1 MAVTRIKNNQ
11 ITDSTITYQKIASGT
26 LVGSLFNAN
35 LALNS
40 NVTITGN
47 LTVTGNTTTVNSID
61 TTVNDPLIV
70 FNSGY
75 VGTPSYDVG
84 FLVDRSLGS
93 LQNYGG
99 VNAALIWSENDGAFI
114 TVLTTE
120 TGATKG
126 AVSKNFKANLITGNL
141 TVSNTLVAG
150 SASFSSI
157 NNTPVGN
164 TTPALGRFTYLT
176 ADTGFSTANVVI
188 SGGYISSLAN
198 AFVTDTSITTG
209 YFGSLNTAN
218 AVISGGYI
226 SALTN
231 ATVTTASIGTGTVGV
246 LNTSAANI
254 AGSLFATSLNTAN
267 AVIGGGY
274 ISALTNATVTT
285 GSIGT
290 LTATV
295 LNSSAANV
303 AGALFATSLN
313 TANAVISGGYIS
325 ALSNAYVTTG
335 LITNFST
342 ANARITGGN
351 ITMATTAGGP
361 TYVTADHVEGFDAQF
376 GNIVATNTV
385 LTNVIIQSGSVTGIT
400 NFATSFGNILTGYAD
415 SFKIGANTAAPASFT
430 TANVSSTFKVTD
442 TTESTS
448 STTGAV
454 IVSGGL
460 GVAKNIYAGGN
471 VVIDGNLTVRGTTTN
486 VDSVDLVVAD
496 STIRLH
502 TFANSAPLTTNDG
515 RDIGIIGDYYLGADK
530 NFFFGRINS
539 SGFFEYY
546 ADATESGSNVV
557 SGTYGTV
564 KSGELVISNTTAAT
578 NTISGAIT
586 VAGGVGIAGSLYA
599 GTVVAGSI
607 NSTPIGNATPST
619 GAFTTITATSTLSV
633 AGTATLNSL
642 LVNNEAKA
650 STINGTA
657 NVYLAPQSGSAT
669 VTINPLV
676 IGAIDNMSIGATT
689 AANAYVSNF
698 RAATSLFAAPT
709 GTVWLRGGT
718 GTSGINNI
726 PIGAVTPA
734 AGTFTTVAAQ
744 TTNTTT
750 LNATDGN
757 VTTAY
762 FGSLNTANAVIG
774 GGYISALTNATII
787 TASVGTGTATT
798 LNATAGNIT
807 TGYFGS
813 LNTANAV
820 IGGGYI
826 SALTNI
832 TVTTASI
839 GNLNGTGNIVLSTG
853 NIVLST
859 GNVVISSGNATIYTE
874 AAGTANT
881 RGALVITGTGGAA
894 INGNVY
900 VGQGAV
906 INGNKTVFD
915 TIIKGA
921 NENSLI
927 LAHAATIYDQ
937 VVIGGNIAT
946 ANITLGAKLQVASQD
961 SLLVPVGPSSER
973 PSSKGYTDVDGMLRF
988 NSTSN
993 QLEYYGNGAWNNT
1006 GSVITIITA
1015 RTFSNSSGDIGGNVN
1030 GSNTTFTLNANAT
1043 SSGTLVTINGVMQIP
1058 ITAYSISG
1066 TTLTFTE
1073 APAVGDVIDTRILAT
1088 TSTVDFLT
1096 SEQGFNQFVANNT
1109 SLSFYTGNVLVG
1121 SVENWRI
1128 DTNGDFYPVT
1138 SSNIG
1143 SPTNRVDYLFASNIN
1158 LSGGTISGVALTGG
1172 PIDNTPI
1179 GGNVGNTGN
1188 FTTLTAN
1195 VFQANTSV
1203 TIIAGL
1209 MTIDNTANTTV
1220 VGGTTGIIDS
1230 FDKAVLRSG
1239 KYFVQVS
1246 DETAGEYQ
1254 SAEVI
1259 CVHNGTTAT
1268 IATYGVTFTGA
1279 ANLVS
1284 FSANISGNDVN
1295 LLASPVGNVNIKT
1308 FATLMKI

>member
-35 LALNS
+35 LSLNS

-75 VGTPSYDVG
+75 VGTPAYDVG

-99 VNAALIWSENDGAFI
+99 VNAALIWSESDGAFI

-126 AVSKNFKANLITGNL
+126 AVSKNFKANLIVGNL
-141 TVSNTLVAG
+141 TVSNALIAG
-150 SASFSSI
+150 TAAFASI
-157 NNTPVGN
+157 NNTPIGN

-176 ADTGFSTANVVI
+176 ADTGFSTANAVI
-188 SGGYISSLAN
+188 SGGYISSLTN
-198 AFVTDTSITTG
+198 AFVTSTSITTG

-218 AVISGGYI
+218 AVIGGGYI

-246 LNTSAANI
+246 LNTSAANV

-267 AVIGGGY
+267 AVISGGY

-303 AGALFATSLN
+303 AGSLFATSLN

-335 LITNFST
+335 VITNFST

-351 ITMATTAGGP
+351 ISIFTGGN
-361 TYVTADHVEGFDAQF
+361 TSFVTADNVEGFNAKFDTLTSSNVSA
-376 GNIVATNTV
+376 NTGIFSNAV
-385 LTNVIIQSGSVTGIT
+385 IFSGSITDLTNFS
-400 NFATSFGNILTGYAD
+400 TSFGNIYNGYAD

-430 TANVSSTFKVTD
+430 TANTSGVFKVTD
-442 TTESTS
+442 TTQSTS

-486 VDSVDLVVAD
+486 VASVDLVVED

-530 NFFFGRINS
+530 NFFFGRTNT

-546 ADATESGSNVV
+546 ADATESGSNVI

-599 GTVVAGSI
+599 GTVIAGSI

-657 NVYLAPQSGSAT
+657 NVYLAPQSGAAT

-676 IGAIDNMSIGATT
+676 IGAIDNMSIGATA

-698 RAATSLFAAPT
+698 RATTSLFAAPT

-762 FGSLNTANAVIG
+762 FGSLNTANAVIS
-774 GGYISALTNATII
+774 GGYISALTNATIT
-787 TASVGTGTATT
+787 TASVGTATATT

-807 TGYFGS
+807 TGYFQS

-820 IGGGYI
+820 ISGGYI

-832 TVTTASI
+832 TVTTASV
-839 GNLNGTGNIVLSTG
+839 GNLSGTG

-900 VGQGAV
+900 VGQGMM

-915 TIIKGA
+915 TIVKGA
-921 NENSLI
+921 NENSL
-927 LAHAATIYDQ
+927 LFVHSNSTYDQ
-937 VVIGGNIAT
+937 VVIGGNITT
-946 ANITLGAKLQVASQD
+946 ANVTLGAKLQVSSQD

-973 PSSKGYTDVDGMLRF
+973 PSAKGYTDVDGMLRY
-988 NSTSN
+988 NSTTNS
-993 QLEYYGNGAWNNT
+993 LEYYGNGAWNNT
-1006 GSVITIITA
+1006 GSVITVITS

>member
-11 ITDSTITYQKIASGT
+11 ITDSTITFQKIASGT
-26 LVGSLFNAN
+26 LVGSLFNSN

-141 TVSNTLVAG
+141 TVSNALVAG
-150 SASFSSI
+150 TAAFASI
-157 NNTPVGN
+157 NNTPIGN

-176 ADTGFSTANVVI
+176 ADTGFSTANAVV
-188 SGGYISSLAN
+188 SGGYISSLTN
-198 AFVTDTSITTG
+198 AFVTSTSITTG

-246 LNTSAANI
+246 LNTSAANV
-254 AGSLFATSLNTAN
+254 AGTLFATSLNTSN

-303 AGALFATSLN
+303 TGALFATSLN

-335 LITNFST
+335 VITNFST

-351 ITMATTAGGP
+351 IVMATTAGGP
-361 TYVTADHVEGFDAQF
+361 TYVTADHVEGFDASF
-376 GNIVATNTV
+376 GNLIAGNITSSNV
-385 LTNVIIQSGSVTGIT
+385 LIFSGSVTDLT
-400 NFATSFGNILTGYAD
+400 TFSTKFGNILTGYAD

-442 TTESTS
+442 TTQSLS

-486 VDSVDLVVAD
+486 VASVDLVVED

-502 TFANSAPLTTNDG
+502 TFANSAPLVANDG

-539 SGFFEYY
+539 SGYFEYY
-546 ADATESGSNVV
+546 SDATESGSNVI

-564 KSGELVISNTTAAT
+564 KSGELIISNATAAT
-578 NTISGAIT
+578 NTITGAIT

-599 GTVVAGSI
+599 GTVFAGSI

-619 GAFTTITATSTLSV
+619 GAFTTITATSTVSV
-633 AGTATLNSL
+633 AGAATLNSL
-642 LVNNEAKA
+642 TVNNEAKA
-650 STINGTA
+650 TTINGTA
-657 NVYLAPQSGSAT
+657 NVYLAPQSGAAT

-676 IGAIDNMSIGATT
+676 VGAMDNMSIGATL

-750 LNATDGN
+750 LNATAGN
-757 VTTAY
+757 ITTAY
-762 FGSLNTANAVIG
+762 FDSLNTANAVIS
-774 GGYISALTNATII
+774 GGYISALTN
-787 TASVGTGTATT
+787 
-798 LNATAGNIT
+798 L
-807 TGYFGS
+807 
-813 LNTANAV
+813 
-820 IGGGYI
+820 
-826 SALTNI
+826 
-832 TVTTASI
+832 TVTTASV
-839 GNLNGTGNIVLSTG
+839 GNLSGTGNIVLSTG
-853 NIVLST
+853 NIV
-859 GNVVISSGNATIYTE
+859 IASGNATIYTE

-915 TIIKGA
+915 TIIKGV

-927 LAHAATIYDQ
+927 LAHAATTYDQ
-937 VVIGGNIAT
+937 VVIGGNITT
-946 ANITLGAKLQVASQD
+946 ANVTLGAKLQVASQD

-973 PSSKGYTDVDGMLRF
+973 PSSKGYTDVDGMIRF
-988 NSTSN
+988 NNTSN
-993 QLEYYGNGAWNNT
+993 QLEYYGDGAWNNT
-1006 GSVITIITA
+1006 GSVITIITS

-1058 ITAYSISG
+1058 TTAYSISG

-1073 APAVGDVIDTRILAT
+1073 APAIGDVIDTRILAT

-1096 SEQGFNQFVANNT
+1096 SEQGFNQFVANDT
-1109 SLSFYTGNVLVG
+1109 SLSFFTGNVLLG

-1128 DTNGDFYPVT
+1128 DNNGDFYPVT
-1138 SSNIG
+1138 QANVG
-1143 SPTNRVDYLFASNIN
+1143 APNNRIQYLFASNIDIQ
-1158 LSGGTISGVALTGG
+1158 GGAISGVSLGG
-1172 PIDNTPI
+1172 GSLDNTVI
-1179 GGNVGNTGN
+1179 GGNIASTGT
-1188 FTTLTAN
+1188 FTTLFASTL
-1195 VFQANTSV
+1195 FQANSA
-1203 TIIAGL
+1203 IALEDNNGL
-1209 MTIDNTANTTV
+1209 FVAPSATNKIS
-1220 VGGTTGIIDS
+1220 S
-1230 FDKAVLRSG
+1230 FDKSVYRSG
-1239 KYFVQVS
+1239 KFFVQLS
-1246 DETAGEYQ
+1246 DESGTEYQ
-1254 SAEVI
+1254 AAEVLV
-1259 CVHNGTTAT
+1259 VHNGTTSS
-1268 IATYGVTFTGA
+1268 IEVYGVTFTGA
-1279 ANLVS
+1279 ANLAS
-1284 FSANISGNDVN
+1284 FSSNVAGSVINLNASSAGAN
-1295 LLASPVGNVNIKT
+1295 LAAKVTP
-1308 FATLMKI
+1308 TLMRI